1 VVVLHSGYYC
11 YINEKNKCI
20 FQNIHGIL
28 GLRKDGIT
36 MPAPN
41 PQIIIDKEDAAKLE
55 LYRLIG
61 EGVRA
66 VQEGRTST
74 FKEVKDRIEKRRA
87 EKNG

>member
-1 VVVLHSGYYC
+1 
-11 YINEKNKCI
+11 
-20 FQNIHGIL
+20 
-28 GLRKDGIT
+28 